1 MIGSPDLLP
10 GLPDNKAE
18 LLDRIDREWKALEG
32 VLSLVGREHME
43 VPDAGGWSVK
53 DNLAHLAE
61 WERYLRLHHMRGLP
75 PHEVMGVAEST
86 YQALDEDEL
95 NAILF
100 ERNRGRS
107 IMDVID
113 GLRDSHEQVL
123 RDLADLSFE
132 EMTRQRYPKDPEAE
146 PLLYWIAA
154 NTYEHYREHRAA
166 IEDLASQC

>member
-1 MIGSPDLLP
+1 MIASPDLLP
-10 GLPDNKAE
+10 GLPHNKAE
-18 LLDRIDREWKALEG
+18 LLDRIDREWNALED
-32 VLSLVGREHME
+32 VLSLPGHEQME
-43 VPDAGGWSVK
+43 MPDAGGWSAK

-61 WERYLRLHHMRGLP
+61 WERYLRLHHIRGLP

-107 IMDVID
+107 INDVID

-123 RDLADLSFE
+123 RDLADLSFD
-132 EMTRQRYPKDPEAE
+132 EMTRQRYPEDPQAE

-154 NTYEHYREHRAA
+154 NTFEHYREHRAA
-166 IEDLASQC
+166 IEGLAGRG